1 MLYPL
6 ARSCADLGAEVELIS
21 GPVGLSIEHPLI
33 HRTNVTTAAEMY
45 DAATTLFP
53 GQDAAILCAAVADFT
68 PAHTAPQKIKREGAG
83 ALHLELVPTKDIAAA
98 LGKMKTSHQRLIGF
112 ALETHNEEAHA
123 LDKMQ
128 RKNLDFIVMN
138 SLQDKGAGFGV
149 DTNKITI
156 FHRDGTSALYALKSK
171 DEVADD
177 IVACLQHIL

>member
-1 MLYPL
+1 
-6 ARSCADLGAEVELIS
+6 
-21 GPVGLSIEHPLI
+21 
-33 HRTNVTTAAEMY
+33 MY
-45 DAATTLFP
+45 
-53 GQDAAILCAAVADFT
+53 
-68 PAHTAPQKIKREGAG
+68 
-83 ALHLELVPTKDIAAA
+83 PTKDIAVA
-98 LGKMKTSHQRLIGF
+98 LGKMKTPHQQLVGF

-138 SLQDKGAGFGV
+138 SLQDRGAGFGV

-156 FHRDGTSALYALKSK
+156 FHRDGTSTLYALKSK